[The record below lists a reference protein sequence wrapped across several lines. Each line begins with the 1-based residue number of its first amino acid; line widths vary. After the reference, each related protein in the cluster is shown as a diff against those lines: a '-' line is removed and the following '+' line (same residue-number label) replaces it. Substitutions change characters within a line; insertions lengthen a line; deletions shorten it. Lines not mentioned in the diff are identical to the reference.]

1 MIKKHLLES
10 YTPLYFL
17 AALGAGGVTV
27 TFFIFLMFLVPH
39 PDTPMVTFNHLWPIL
54 TDGHPV
60 AGALI
65 GLAMAGMLFF
75 TLLHFRLLLWNLLE
89 YRRFVDTDAY
99 THLRSSNGEATLM
112 TLPLTLAMS
121 INVLFVNGAVFV
133 PGLWQFVEYLFPFA
147 ILGFLA
153 IGAYALRIYTRYFS
167 RVIGG
172 GEFDFN
178 DNNSLGQMVAV
189 FAFAMIAVGLAAPG
203 AMSHHV
209 EINAIGMFGAMFFA
223 AIAVSMGLLKLVMGF
238 KSMLTQG
245 IAPAAAPSLW
255 IAIPILTLLGI
266 ALIRLQF
273 GMSHGFGETVS
284 TPGLFTLTST
294 VLSLQLIF
302 GLLGYAVM
310 KRIGYFDTYL
320 RGDQRHAGSY
330 ALICPGVALFVFG
343 MFFVHLGLVKNGLV
357 QQFSAAYFVIL
368 LPLVAIQLKTL
379 TTLLRLNARLLTAPA
394 QPLVATAARA

>member
-1 MIKKHLLES
+1 MIKKQLLES
-10 YTPLYFL
+10 YTPLFFL

-39 PDTPMVTFNHLWPIL
+39 PGTPMVTFNDLWPIL

-75 TLLHFRLLLWNLLE
+75 TALHFRLLWWNLLE
-89 YRRFVDTDAY
+89 FRLFTTTDAY
-99 THLRSSNGEATLM
+99 ARLRSGNGEATLM

-133 PGLWQFVEYLFPFA
+133 PGLWQVVEYLFPVA

-153 IGAYALRIYTRYFS
+153 VGAQALAIYTRYFS

-172 GEFDFN
+172 GGFDFD
-178 DNNSLGQMVAV
+178 DNNNLGQMVAV

-209 EINAIGMFGAMFFA
+209 EINAVGMFGSMFFA

-238 KSMLTQG
+238 KSMLTHG

-266 ALIRLQF
+266 TLIRWQF
-273 GMSHGFGETVS
+273 GLSHGFGEQVS
-284 TPGLFTLTST
+284 TPGLFMLTST
-294 VLSLQLIF
+294 VLSLQLVF
-302 GLLGYAVM
+302 GILGYAVM
-310 KRIGYFDTYL
+310 RRIDYFETYL
-320 RGDQRHAGSY
+320 RGNQRHAGSY
-330 ALICPGVALFVFG
+330 ALICPGVALFVVG
-343 MFFVHLGLVKNGLV
+343 MYFVHLGLVRNGLV
-357 QQFSAAYFVIL
+357 TQFSPTYFAIL
-368 LPLVAIQLKTL
+368 LPLLALQLKTM
-379 TTLLRLNARLLTAPA
+379 TTLLRLNARLLAAPA
-394 QPLVATAARA
+394 RPLVEVAARV

>member
-1 MIKKHLLES
+1 MIKKQLLES

-17 AALGAGGVTV
+17 AALGAGGVAV

-39 PDTPMVTFNHLWPIL
+39 PDSPMVTFDDLWPIL

-75 TLLHFRLLLWNLLE
+75 TALHVRLLTWNLFEL
-89 YRRFVDTDAY
+89 RHFVVTEAY
-99 THLRSSNGEATLM
+99 TRLRNSNGEATLM

-121 INVLFVNGAVFV
+121 INVLFVNAAVFI
-133 PGLWQFVEYLFPFA
+133 PGLWRIVEYLFPFA

-153 IGAYALRIYTRYFS
+153 VGALALRIYTRYFA
-167 RVIGG
+167 RVIGNG
-172 GEFDFN
+172 GFDFD
-178 DNNSLGQMVAV
+178 DNNNLGQMVAV

-203 AMSHHV
+203 AMSHHAG
-209 EINAIGMFGAMFFA
+209 INAIGMFGSMFFT

-266 ALIRLQF
+266 ALIRLRF
-273 GMSHGFGETVS
+273 GLWHGFGEQVS

-294 VLSLQLIF
+294 ILSLQLVF
-302 GLLGYAVM
+302 GILGYAVM
-310 KRIGYFDTYL
+310 RRIDYFATYL
-320 RGDQRHAGSY
+320 RGDQRHPGSY

-343 MFFVHLGLVKNGLV
+343 MFFVHLGLVRNGLIA
-357 QQFSAAYFVIL
+357 QFSPTYFALL
-368 LPLVAIQLKTL
+368 LPLLVLQMKTL
-379 TTLLRLNARLLTAPA
+379 TTLLRLNARLLAAPLR
-394 QPLVATAARA
+394 PLVEVTTRV